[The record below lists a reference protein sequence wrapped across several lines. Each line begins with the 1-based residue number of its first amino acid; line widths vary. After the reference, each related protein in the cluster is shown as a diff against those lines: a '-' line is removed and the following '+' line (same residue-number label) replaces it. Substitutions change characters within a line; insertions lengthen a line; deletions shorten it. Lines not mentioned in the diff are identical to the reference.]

1 MKPSTNSQPL
11 KKLEEDIRNNN
22 DTDGIQFINIE
33 VVRLD
38 EITNADVGDD
48 IIKDVVLEPKE
59 KSSAVET
66 AGGTPARKG
75 RSRERSYHNKEVEH
89 HPPNNS
95 IFQRKSARLLPGEE
109 YIQRHVQLGCARC
122 S

>member
-1 MKPSTNSQPL
+1 MK
-11 KKLEEDIRNNN
+11 KIYIRNNN

-59 KSSAVET
+59 KSSALLLET
-66 AGGTPARKG
+66 AGGTPRP
-75 RSRERSYHNKEVEH
+75 ERSQQGAKL
-89 HPPNNS
+89 PQ
-95 IFQRKSARLLPGEE
+95 QRGGTSSSPK
-109 YIQRHVQLGCARC
+109 
-122 S
+122 